1 MTYRSASSAL
11 LVATAVTV
19 GLLSA
24 PDAEARPTCQTAGST
39 TTTCQTNGSTSIKVV
54 PGTTAPPA
62 FTVAYP
68 WFGRRN
74 W

>member
-1 MTYRSASSAL
+1 MTGRRTSAL
-11 LVATAVTV
+11 VMAALAVAAVV
-19 GLLSA
+19 SA
-24 PDAEARPTCQTAGST
+24 PAADARPTCHSAGST

-62 FTVAYP
+62 YTVAYP

-74 W
+74 WR

>member
-1 MTYRSASSAL
+1 MTHRGKSSTL
-11 LVATAVTV
+11 LVVTAAVV
-19 GLLSA
+19 ALVSA
-24 PDAEARPTCQTAGST
+24 PAAEARATCQTAGGT

-62 FTVAYP
+62 YTVAFP
-68 WFGRRN
+68 WFGRR

>member
-1 MTYRSASSAL
+1 MAT
-11 LVATAVTV
+11 VAVAAV
-19 GLLSA
+19 LSTPA
-24 PDAEARPTCQTAGST
+24 ADARATCQTAGNT

-62 FTVAYP
+62 YTVVYP

-74 W
+74 WR